1 MTTLIF
7 DEDEIELETNTEAP
21 KKVRKLPV
29 NESTCPVASAEL
41 QVNDTVVLHGTAS
54 TDSDPSSSAGNP
66 QQFTVIAAMPST
78 EKLLGELVKQTQEN
92 TVLLQQALA
101 ELQELKQQ
109 VQSQKKIP
117 FTVKTCGFER
127 ELVLRAKEI
136 FVTHGPWLV
145 QGALDKLKEQ
155 ISILLGG
162 PEKVDAHHVSSC
174 VSYCKEKYT
183 LWRADIRK
191 KVLNRK
197 LNHLR
202 IIEFTAKLYAPFK
215 NREEDMKNA
224 AKTAMLLRK
233 FANENGFFENPSKS
247 EFWDRF
253 VEFANSWNK
262 IGIPNKWAALR
273 IEDESKFNESLET
286 AKTQP
291 ITQ

>member
-1 MTTLIF
+1 V
-7 DEDEIELETNTEAP
+7 
-21 KKVRKLPV
+21 K
-29 NESTCPVASAEL
+29 STCPIAAGELNDSA
-41 QVNDTVVLHGTAS
+41 VLHGAVS
-54 TDSDPSSSAGNP
+54 VDSPCGSVTNNG

-78 EKLLGELVKQTQEN
+78 EKLLNDLMKQSQEN
-92 TVLLQQALA
+92 AILLRQALA
-101 ELQELKQQ
+101 ELHELKQQ

-127 ELVLRAKEI
+127 ELVLRAKEV

-145 QGALDKLKEQ
+145 QGALEKLKEQ
-155 ISILLGG
+155 IAILLGG
-162 PEKVDAHHVSSC
+162 SDKVDAHHVTSC

-197 LNHLR
+197 LNHLK
-202 IIEFTAKLYAPFK
+202 ISEFTAKLYAPFK
-215 NREEDMKNA
+215 SKEEDMKNA

-233 FANENGFFENPSKS
+233 FALENGYFENPTKPD
-247 EFWDRF
+247 FWDKF

-286 AKTQP
+286 ARAQ
-291 ITQ
+291 